1 MRAPT
6 AEDYDWVYSPCGAG
20 SDAVLGRSWCDVH
33 DSRWRSGPTCDARL
47 DFEDAV
53 ERLLERLEGKQ

>member
-1 MRAPT
+1 MMLEPT
-6 AEDYDWVYSPCGAG
+6 PKDFDHVYGECRKSP
-20 SDAVLGRSWCDVH
+20 DTVLGRLWCDAH

-53 ERLLERLEGKQ
+53 ERLLERLEQR